1 MGKKKEL
8 LKELEVLTN
17 VAPQECLVE
26 EETDDEIV
34 ASKVEPMTAPVGV
47 IKPPR
52 KKLPPKTACQLA
64 VLEKGRLKM
73 IENARLKRIEK
84 EATASV
90 EREILETKIVKKA
103 LKIKRREIK
112 QHAVVETS
120 DEDDEPIQAVKKVAT
135 KRVRIQEPEQQYAPP
150 SHNFFFV

>member
-1 MGKKKEL
+1 MPKKKEL

-17 VAPQECLVE
+17 VVPQDCLAE

-34 ASKVEPMTAPVGV
+34 ASKVEPTTAPVGV

-64 VLEKGRLKM
+64 VLEAGRLKM
-73 IENARLKRIEK
+73 MENARLKRIEK
-84 EATASV
+84 ETTAKMEQEV
-90 EREILETKIVKKA
+90 LETKIVKKA

-112 QHAVVETS
+112 QQAVLETS
-120 DEDDEPIQAVKKVAT
+120 DDDDEPIQAVKKVAT
-135 KRVRIQEPEQQYAPP
+135 KKPRKQEPEAP

>member
-1 MGKKKEL
+1 MPKKKEL

-34 ASKVEPMTAPVGV
+34 ASKVEPINAV

-73 IENARLKRIEK
+73 MENARLKRIEK
-84 EATASV
+84 ESTAKMEQEV
-90 EREILETKIVKKA
+90 LETKIVKKA

-112 QHAVVETS
+112 QQAVLETS
-120 DEDDEPIQAVKKVAT
+120 DEEDEPIQAVKKVAT
-135 KRVRIQEPEQQYAPP
+135 KRVRIQEPEPP
-150 SHNFFFV
+150 VYNHGFIFR

>member
-1 MGKKKEL
+1 MGNKKEL
-8 LKELEVLTN
+8 LKELEVLTS
-17 VAPQECLVE
+17 VSPEHCLVE

-90 EREILETKIVKKA
+90 EREILESKIVKKA
-103 LKIKRREIK
+103 LKIKRTEIK
-112 QHAVVETS
+112 ETS

-135 KRVRIQEPEQQYAPP
+135 KRVRIQEPEQQYEPP

>member
-1 MGKKKEL
+1 MPKKKEL

-34 ASKVEPMTAPVGV
+34 ASKVEPINAV

-73 IENARLKRIEK
+73 MENARLKRIEK
-84 EATASV
+84 ESTAKMEQEV
-90 EREILETKIVKKA
+90 LETKIVKKA

-112 QHAVVETS
+112 QQAVLETS

-135 KRVRIQEPEQQYAPP
+135 KRVRIQEPEPP
-150 SHNFFFV
+150 LYKHGFIFR